1 MTSPLRHRVADVAI
15 NGRFLSQSTTG
26 VQRYAREIVR
36 GIDRLLST
44 RTAITTPR
52 LELLVPPNA
61 RAADYPLR
69 NISIRHVGQRKGV
82 AWEQFDLPWF
92 ARHRLLLSLANSGPM
107 LHRRQIV
114 SLHDA
119 AVHAVPQFYSR
130 KFKSWYRLLHG
141 RLAHS
146 RKLVSVSTFAVGELE
161 RYYRVVPGTTAIV
174 SNAGQHILEVAP
186 REDILARHGLLAGE
200 YVFAFGSHD
209 RSKNA
214 ALVEQAVELLP
225 EPRPTLVVAGRLT
238 DAVFAAPAAR
248 SLLSTVHVGPVADD
262 ELRALYKSAMCFVL
276 PSLYEGFGIPAL
288 EAMACGCPVIA
299 AHAASLPEVC
309 GTAALYCDPM
319 SAHDLAQQIQTLQS
333 NPARREEMR
342 RRGHSRA
349 LKFSWDDS
357 AARIFDLICEE
368 LGTRKASEASEGR
381 LLTVGTI

>member
-1 MTSPLRHRVADVAI
+1 MISPLRHSVADVVI

-26 VQRYAREIVR
+26 VQRYAREIVQ

-44 RTAITTPR
+44 RSATTTPR

-61 RAADYPLR
+61 RVAHYPLR
-69 NISIRHVGQRKGV
+69 NISIRYVGQRKGV
-82 AWEQFDLPWF
+82 TWEQFDLPWF
-92 ARHRLLLSLANSGPM
+92 ARGRLLLSLANSGPI

-186 REDILARHGLLAGE
+186 REDILARHGLLPGE

-214 ALVEQAVELLP
+214 ALVERAVELLP
-225 EPRPTLVVAGRLT
+225 DPRPTLVVAGRVT
-238 DAVFAAPAAR
+238 DAVFAAAAAP
-248 SLLSTVHVGPVADD
+248 SQFSTVHVGPVADD
-262 ELRALYKSAMCFVL
+262 ELRALYKNAMCFVL
-276 PSLYEGFGIPAL
+276 PSFYEGFGIPAL

-299 AHAASLPEVC
+299 ADAASLPEVC

-319 SAHDLAQQIQTLQS
+319 SAHDLAGQIHTLQS

-357 AARIFDLICEE
+357 AERIFDLLCEE
-368 LGTRKASEASEGR
+368 LGTHKASEAPAGR